1 MEYVTSDSEVILYLQ
16 QGDSLIE
23 SLTQLSEEKGLSS
36 AFFQGIG
43 TVTNVILGYYNL
55 QEKRYETKEFNENY
69 ELISC
74 LGNITQKEDVSF
86 VHAHVT
92 IGDRNYNVFGGHL
105 FQATISGVGEF
116 IVNPI
121 DIKIERSMNE
131 NVGLAVW
138 DLERCKYDQKN
149 NH

>member
-1 MEYVTSDSEVILYLQ
+1 MEYVTSDSEIIVYLQ

-23 SLTQLSEEKGLSS
+23 SLTQLAEEKGLSS

-43 TVTNVILGYYNL
+43 AVTDVTLGYYNL

-74 LGNITQKEDVSF
+74 LGNIAQKEGTPF

-92 IGDRNYNVFGGHL
+92 MGDRNYNVFGGHL
-105 FQATISGVGEF
+105 FQAIISVVGEF

-121 DIKIERSMNE
+121 DIKIERTMNE

>member
-1 MEYVTSDSEVILYLQ
+1 MEYVTSDSEIILYLQ

-23 SLTQLSEEKGLSS
+23 SLTQLAGEKGLSS
-36 AFFQGIG
+36 AFIQGIG
-43 TVTNVILGYYNL
+43 AVTDVTLGYYNL
-55 QEKRYETKEFNENY
+55 QEKRYETKEFNKNY

-74 LGNITQKEDVSF
+74 LGNIAQKEGDPF

-105 FQATISGVGEF
+105 FQATISVVGEF

-121 DIKIERSMNE
+121 DFKIERTMNE

-149 NH
+149 IH